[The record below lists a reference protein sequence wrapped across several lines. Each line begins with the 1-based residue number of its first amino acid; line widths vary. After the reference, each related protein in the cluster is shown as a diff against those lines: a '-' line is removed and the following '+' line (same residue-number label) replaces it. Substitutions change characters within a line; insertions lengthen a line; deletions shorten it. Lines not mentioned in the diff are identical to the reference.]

1 MIDRPYCKQH
11 YSECICSRCK
21 YDKEDCCGRR
31 SFQTYMCPFNSCGE
45 FKPKPKE
52 REPAKPPEPDRE
64 RGS

>member
-1 MIDRPYCKQH
+1 MIDKPYCQQH

-21 YDKEDCCGRR
+21 YDKDDCCGRR

-45 FKPKPKE
+45 FRPKE

-64 RGS
+64 RGE